1 MTTLETIEQ
10 EFAKN
15 VENHVL
21 TVIADDGNVTRHIR
35 CREPGTVIYGWDIVT
50 WPGYLA
56 VTGDLGHYV
65 FRRLDDMLVQFFGG
79 TINPQYWVE
88 KCVAWDYSLSV
99 VSAEN
104 VRYMADAVLSELAD
118 EGELTDEIKDAWTNA
133 IRVAKAND
141 GRPSFDD
148 LYDALV
154 GTGVDVTDCD
164 VAGYSSSVL
173 RVLCAI
179 NWTREQYLT
188 QKGVS

>member
-10 EFAKN
+10 QFAKN

-21 TVIADDGNVTRHIR
+21 TVVTDDGNLARHIR
-35 CREPGTVIYGWDIVT
+35 CREPGTVMYGWDIVT

-65 FRRLDDMLVQFFGG
+65 FRRLDDMLVHFFGG

-104 VRYMADAVLSELAD
+104 VRYMADDTMSELVD
-118 EGELTDEIKDAWTNA
+118 EGELTDEIKDAWAYA
-133 IRVAKAND
+133 IRVAEAND
-141 GRPSFDD
+141 GRPSFDE

-154 GTGVDVTDCD
+154 DAGVDVTDCN
-164 VAGYSSSVL
+164 VAGYSPSVL

-179 NWTREQYLT
+179 KWTREKYLA